1 MLFKITTGFFVWD
14 VLKWLLL
21 FAVTS
26 SIFLSAVRYA
36 VRRGGIKRPENRNSI
51 GDDSAGAF
59 SSDSARCFLE
69 VCVKPWTDHPLCPLF
84 GMGALLLFFVTA
96 IFLG

>member
-26 SIFLSAVRYA
+26 SVFLYAVQYA
-36 VRRGGIKRPENRNSI
+36 VRRCGIKRPENRGSTGNE
-51 GDDSAGAF
+51 SAGAF
-59 SSDSARCFLE
+59 SYDFTRRFLE
-69 VCVKPWTDHPLCPLF
+69 ACIKPWTDHPLCPLF
-84 GMGALLLFFVTA
+84 GMGALLLLFVTA
-96 IFLG
+96 VFLG

>member
-1 MLFKITTGFFVWD
+1 MIFKISTGFFVWD

-26 SIFLSAVRYA
+26 LLFVSAVQYA
-36 VRRGGIKRPENRNSI
+36 VKRGGIRLSDKGASAADEA
-51 GDDSAGAF
+51 AGAF
-59 SSDSARCFLE
+59 SSAAARRFAEECI
-69 VCVKPWTDHPLCPLF
+69 KPWTGHRLCPIF
-84 GMGALLLFFVTA
+84 GIASLLLLFVTA